1 MGGLECTE
9 IAFSSVDLGDRIDA
23 EYFSKEYISINN
35 ALTKVNT
42 KMMGN
47 LVTTVASAFYPAA
60 TQLYAVGDT
69 AFVRCVDC
77 INYPIITKEQDD
89 NFEKI
94 PYTFAE
100 QNKGISFLNR
110 GEIVITKVGTPCYA
124 SLVEDYTEVA
134 LSRTVLGLSKIHG
147 VDEYYLLTFLRCKY
161 GFEQLYRQ
169 RELTIQYQ
177 LTLPRVKA
185 IQVFLPSDKFQTA
198 IRRVCENYRN
208 MNASAKK
215 MYSAAETELLQ
226 SLCNVAQAKSANST
240 TTVFFSESFK
250 KTGRFDAEYYQ
261 PKYHAYA
268 EAVFSNPS
276 GFAYIKDKFLPIKT
290 RCGRT
295 KEAYNYV
302 EIGDISVADGKA
314 RANLVPTEDLPDNAK
329 IMTKAGDLLVS
340 TVRPNRGAVAI
351 LEADDLLVSGAFT
364 VLRQSSDYPKEV
376 LQVLLRSDLYKDW
389 LLRYNVGTSY
399 PVIKDDDVLNMPIP
413 IIPAAV
419 QTTVI
424 EKVRESIFLHNKSG
438 ELFEAAKR
446 AIELAV
452 EQGEDIALTW
462 LNSKVS
468 TAEV

>member
-161 GFEQLYRQ
+161 G
-169 RELTIQYQ
+169 
-177 LTLPRVKA
+177 
-185 IQVFLPSDKFQTA
+185 
-198 IRRVCENYRN
+198 
-208 MNASAKK
+208 
-215 MYSAAETELLQ
+215 
-226 SLCNVAQAKSANST
+226 
-240 TTVFFSESFK
+240 
-250 KTGRFDAEYYQ
+250 
-261 PKYHAYA
+261 
-268 EAVFSNPS
+268 
-276 GFAYIKDKFLPIKT
+276 
-290 RCGRT
+290 
-295 KEAYNYV
+295 
-302 EIGDISVADGKA
+302 
-314 RANLVPTEDLPDNAK
+314 
-329 IMTKAGDLLVS
+329 
-340 TVRPNRGAVAI
+340 
-351 LEADDLLVSGAFT
+351 
-364 VLRQSSDYPKEV
+364 
-376 LQVLLRSDLYKDW
+376 
-389 LLRYNVGTSY
+389 
-399 PVIKDDDVLNMPIP
+399 
-413 IIPAAV
+413 
-419 QTTVI
+419 
-424 EKVRESIFLHNKSG
+424 
-438 ELFEAAKR
+438 
-446 AIELAV
+446 
-452 EQGEDIALTW
+452 
-462 LNSKVS
+462 
-468 TAEV
+468 